1 MESCGVRDLGLKDT
15 AAPPA
20 HYPRSLPLLITPIH
34 YPRWAPNLTCRPA
47 ALFSSAILSLLPARV
62 QPLYDLNLKLL
73 EDAHLVRT

>member
-15 AAPPA
+15 AAP
-20 HYPRSLPLLITPIH
+20 PRSLPLLITPIH

-62 QPLYDLNLKLL
+62 QPLYDLNLQLL
-73 EDAHLVRT
+73 EDAHLMRT